1 MINSANL
8 RRVAACS
15 IVVAGLVA
23 TDLIREEGFDPIA
36 VRPVPSDPCTVGHGS
51 TFHADG
57 SPVICGET
65 ITRPEARA
73 LLEFTVKDD
82 YEAGISRCAGDIPML
97 PHEKA
102 ILVRLAYQMGAEKV
116 CRFSII
122 KKFRAG
128 DYEAGCRTILT
139 MDVLH
144 GRHCSL
150 PENRYRKDGCNGLM
164 NRREL
169 QTLECLGGAK

>member
-1 MINSANL
+1 MNRDSAK
-8 RRVAACS
+8 RIAAGA
-15 IVVAGLVA
+15 IVVAGLV
-23 TDLIREEGFDPIA
+23 TPYLMREEGFDPIA

-57 SPVICGET
+57 TPVKCGET
-65 ITRPEARA
+65 ITRPEARK
-73 LLEFTVKDD
+73 LLEFTAHDV
-82 YEAGISRCAGDIPML
+82 YEAGINKCAGDIPMY

-102 ILVRLAYQMGAEKV
+102 ILVRLAYQMGAGNV

-128 DYEAGCRTILT
+128 EYEAGCKTILT
-139 MDVLH
+139 MDLLH

-164 NRREL
+164 NRREE
-169 QTLECLGGAK
+169 QFKECTGATP